1 MLMSYSDCTRK
12 SLKQNVGFKSEGINS
27 DNNSETLPILYDLQ
41 YIFSTQTTKI
51 LSTDIR
57 LYLTR
62 NSGLNIL

>member
-1 MLMSYSDCTRK
+1 MSYSDCTRK

-27 DNNSETLPILYDLQ
+27 DNNSKTLPILYDLQ
-41 YIFSTQTTKI
+41 YIFSTKTTKI